1 MIKLYGIRQS
11 RAMRSLWA
19 LEELGVPYEH
29 VPIHFATDAKKPEYK
44 AINPNGKVPALVDG
58 DVTLF
63 ESMAINLYLA
73 KKYDK
78 AGLYPASLD
87 DEGRAIQWSFWGM
100 TEIEPALLVVLM
112 NRIFLPPNQR
122 DEGAARAAE
131 EKLGPALRVLDGALE
146 GKRYLLGDK
155 FTIADLNV
163 ASVLSW
169 ALFAHVDL
177 AKTPN
182 TQRWLGECAARPAFV
197 KAQKG

>member
-1 MIKLYGIRQS
+1 MIKLYGIRMS

-19 LEELGVPYEH
+19 LEEVGVPYEH
-29 VPIHFATDAKKPEYK
+29 VPIDFMTESKTPEFR

-73 KKYDK
+73 KKYGAD
-78 AGLYPASLD
+78 GLYPSSVD
-87 DEGRAIQWSFWGM
+87 DEARAIQWSFWGM
-100 TEIEPALLVVLM
+100 TEIEPTLLVVLM

-122 DEGAARAAE
+122 DESAARAAE
-131 EKLGPALRVLDGALE
+131 EKLGPALRVLDAALA
-146 GKRYLLGDK
+146 GKKCLLGDS

-163 ASVLSW
+163 ASVLCW
-169 ALFAHVDL
+169 ALFANVAL

-182 TQRWLGECAARPAFV
+182 VDRWLLDCATRPAFV
-197 KAQKG
+197 KAQQG